1 MPAIITVAYPRPSGE
16 VKFDLKYY
24 IETHMPLVDKT
35 WGPKG
40 LKSWTVTERKPLPSL
55 RLYCRQLRV

>member
-1 MPAIITVAYPRPSGE
+1 MSAIVTVAYPRPSGE

-24 IETHMPLVDKT
+24 LDVHMPLVAKT

-40 LKSWTVTERKPLPSL
+40 LKSWHVTERKSGS
-55 RLYCRQLRV
+55 RLLCL

>member
-24 IETHMPLVDKT
+24 LDVHMPLVHKT
-35 WGPKG
+35 WASKG
-40 LKSWTVTERKPLPSL
+40 LKSWTVTERK
-55 RLYCRQLRV
+55 